1 MDLNP
6 VTLIIILNI
15 NSLHL
20 EIKKQKFSEWVK
32 IKKKM
37 KRPNNMLKRKLLH
50 IYRDTQSKRNRMP
63 KNILCKHRVL
73 KAEVSIL
80 ISDNAD
86 FSMYMNLI
94 TEL

>member
-32 IKKKM
+32 IKKKW
-37 KRPNNMLKRKLLH
+37 KDPTICLKESFFTYIGTHKVKGIGCQK
-50 IYRDTQSKRNRMP
+50 IYYAN
-63 KNILCKHRVL
+63 
-73 KAEVSIL
+73 
-80 ISDNAD
+80 
-86 FSMYMNLI
+86 
-94 TEL
+94 TEY